1 MGMINLSVK
10 HSYKKEPLDM
20 VMIELSWEHSNVKQS
35 RDVID
40 WTVSKTQQYKIIKW
54 LNCLENLAKRNN
66 RDT

>member
-10 HSYKKEPLDM
+10 HSYNKEPLDM
-20 VMIELSWEHSNVKQS
+20 VMIELSWEHGNVKQP

-54 LNCLENLAKRNN
+54 FNCLENLAKRNN